1 MALPNRVLGDTNGKF
16 DRKMEV
22 SMQDSFIES
31 LESRGL
37 TRRAF
42 LGFCG
47 TIAAAIGIEGVTATD
62 VAEAI
67 ESNSLIGAKGGLGE
81 GALAPVIW
89 LELGSCTGCTESFA
103 QTDDPDPATLL
114 LEYLALN
121 YSETLSASAGYSL
134 EESRE
139 QTIEAAK
146 GKYIAVIEGA
156 VMTRY
161 DGEILRIAGEATC
174 APGESPLLKTCAN
187 AAAVIAAGSCAVDG
201 GFCAA
206 DPNPGG
212 AEGIQKYL
220 RDNGVTDVPVV
231 NLPSCPCN
239 ASTLVAVVVQ
249 YLLLGAESVVKGLN
263 EFGMPTAYY
272 GETIHDNCERRGHF
286 ENGEFVYEFGSKEEA
301 KGYCLYAL
309 GCKGPQTKANCGTI
323 RWNRRVSWCVE
334 SGAPC
339 IGCCSADPNT
349 TVRNWVDVSSP
360 FLGRLKTLKL
370 GNIKFDPTPVALG
383 ITGLVAAALVVHGI
397 GMKAAGRTEGA
408 GGPDYEPVRK
418 YEANHGITEH
428 MRPEQV
434 KSDNTVE
441 KLEAAAAADS
451 EGGEQ

>member
-1 MALPNRVLGDTNGKF
+1 
-16 DRKMEV
+16 
-22 SMQDSFIES
+22 MQDSFIES

-47 TIAAAIGIEGVTATD
+47 SIAAAIGIEGVTAVD

-67 ESNSLIGAKGGLGE
+67 EKSSLIGTKDGLGE
-81 GALAPVIW
+81 KALTPVIW

-103 QTDDPDPATLL
+103 QSDDPDPATLI

-139 QTIEAAK
+139 ATIEAAP
-146 GKYIAVIEGA
+146 GKYVVVIEGA

-161 DGEILRIAGEATC
+161 EGEILRIAGEATC
-174 APGESPLLKTCAN
+174 APGDSPLIKTCKN
-187 AAAVIAAGSCAVDG
+187 AGVVIAAGSCAVDG

-220 RDNGVTDVPVV
+220 KDNGVSTPVV

-239 ASTLVAVVVQ
+239 PATLVAVIVQ
-249 YLLLGAESVVKGLN
+249 YLLLGAESVVAGLN
-263 EFGMPTAYY
+263 EFNMPSAYY
-272 GETIHDNCERRGHF
+272 SETIHDNCERRGHF
-286 ENGEFVYEFGSKEEA
+286 ENGEFVYEFGSVEEA
-301 KGYCLYAL
+301 KGYCLYAV
-309 GCKGPQTKANCGTI
+309 GCKGPQTRSNCGTI

-339 IGCCSADPNT
+339 IGCCSADPST

-370 GNIKFDPTPVALG
+370 GDIKFQPTPVALG
-383 ITGLVAAALVVHGI
+383 VTGIIAAALIIHGV
-397 GMKAAGRTEGA
+397 GMKATGRTKGGA
-408 GGPDYEPVRK
+408 PFEEAREYDIKHGNVQLPAEP
-418 YEANHGITEH
+418 TETIADEQ
-428 MRPEQV
+428 PAEQV
-434 KSDNTVE
+434 E
-441 KLEAAAAADS
+441 
-451 EGGEQ
+451 EGE

>member
-1 MALPNRVLGDTNGKF
+1 
-16 DRKMEV
+16 
-22 SMQDSFIES
+22 MQDSFIES

-47 TIAAAIGIEGVTATD
+47 TIAAAIGIEGVTAVD

-67 ESNSLIGAKGGLGE
+67 EKNSLIGVNGGMGKGG
-81 GALAPVIW
+81 LAPVIW

-146 GKYIAVIEGA
+146 GKYVVVIEGA

-161 DGEILRIAGEATC
+161 EGEILRIAGEATC
-174 APGESPLLKTCAN
+174 APGDSPLIRTCKD
-187 AAAVIAAGSCAVDG
+187 AAVVIAAGSCAVDG

-220 RDNGVTDVPVV
+220 KDNGVATPVV

-249 YLLLGAESVVKGLN
+249 YLLLGAESVVAGLN
-263 EFGMPTAYY
+263 EFGMPTAYF

-286 ENGEFVYEFGSKEEA
+286 ENGEFVYEFGSAEEA
-301 KGYCLYAL
+301 KGYCLYAV

-370 GNIKFDPTPVALG
+370 GSIKFQPTPVALG
-383 ITGLVAAALVVHGI
+383 VTGIIAAALVIHGV
-397 GMKAAGRTEGA
+397 GMKATGRTTGGAPFEKAREYDIKHGNVQLPNEAPATEQAAEKVEEG
-408 GGPDYEPVRK
+408 E
-418 YEANHGITEH
+418 
-428 MRPEQV
+428 
-434 KSDNTVE
+434 
-441 KLEAAAAADS
+441 
-451 EGGEQ
+451 